1 MIRFIFVSVYLTS
14 FLLAQTSFSGLNTWT
29 HGQTVGLAG
38 GGYLFSTQNEFR
50 NPAMLPESGRYL
62 KINLVKYPADIS
74 AHSIMT
80 NGNKNGHRFGFKLSR
95 LNYGLFKGRDIDNH
109 ITEDYSAGDIHLQAV
124 YAKPSNSDRFVIG
137 ASGGIFISQI
147 ENVKANVFTF
157 SPGVIFYS
165 RLGEIGLSLQNYG
178 FVFDSYTDTE
188 DKIPSF
194 IVTSFARKVTNLP
207 LVLEVDYSYFMV
219 RNSST
224 FTFSGLLNFKNGFIM
239 KGGFSTKKADQIT
252 DVSFIK
258 NLFADMGIGISYEFE
273 DILFAIDTYTY
284 GPGGFVIAVG
294 ITVLY

>member
-109 ITEDYSAGDIHLQAV
+109 ITKDYSAGDIHLQAV
-124 YAKPSNSDRFVIG
+124 YAKPSNSGRFVIG
-137 ASGGIFISQI
+137 TSGGFFISQI
-147 ENVKANVFTF
+147 EKVKANVFTF

-165 RLGEIGLSLQNYG
+165 RLGEIGLSFQNYG

-194 IVTSFARKVTNLP
+194 IVTSFARKVPNLP
-207 LVLEVDYSYFMV
+207 LVLEADYSYFMV
-219 RNSST
+219 SNNST
-224 FTFSGLLNFKNGFIM
+224 FTFSGLLNFKNGLIM
-239 KGGFSTKKADQIT
+239 KGGVSTKKSDQIT
-252 DVSFIK
+252 DVSFLR

>member
-80 NGNKNGHRFGFKLSR
+80 NGNKNGHRYGFKLSR
-95 LNYGLFKGRDIDNH
+95 LNYGLFKGRDVDNH
-109 ITEDYSAGDIHLQAV
+109 VTEDYSAGDIHLQAV
-124 YAKPSNSDRFVIG
+124 YAKPSNSGRFVIG
-137 ASGGIFISQI
+137 ASGGLFISQI
-147 ENVKANVFTF
+147 EKVKANVFTF

-165 RLGEIGLSLQNYG
+165 RLGEIGLSFQNYG

-194 IVTSFARKVTNLP
+194 IVTSFARKVPNLP
-207 LVLEVDYSYFMV
+207 LVLEADYSYFMV
-219 RNSST
+219 GNNSI
-224 FTFSGLLNFKNGFIM
+224 FTFSGLLNFKNGLIM
-239 KGGFSTKKADQIT
+239 KGGVSTKKSDQIT
-252 DVSFIK
+252 DVSFLR

>member
-1 MIRFIFVSVYLTS
+1 MIRFIFVSIYLTS

-80 NGNKNGHRFGFKLSR
+80 NGNKNGHRYGFKLSR
-95 LNYGLFKGRDIDNH
+95 LNYGLFKGRDVDNH
-109 ITEDYSAGDIHLQAV
+109 VTEDYSAGDIHLQAV
-124 YAKPSNSDRFVIG
+124 YAKPSNSGRFVIG
-137 ASGGIFISQI
+137 TSGGFFISQI
-147 ENVKANVFTF
+147 EKVKANVFTF

-165 RLGEIGLSLQNYG
+165 RLGEIGLSFQNYG

-194 IVTSFARKVTNLP
+194 IVTSFARKVPNLP
-207 LVLEVDYSYFMV
+207 LVLEADYSYFMV
-219 RNSST
+219 SNNST
-224 FTFSGLLNFKNGFIM
+224 FTFSGLLNFKNGLIM
-239 KGGFSTKKADQIT
+239 KGGVSTKKSDQIT
-252 DVSFIK
+252 DVSFLR

>member
-1 MIRFIFVSVYLTS
+1 MIRFIFVSIYLTS

-80 NGNKNGHRFGFKLSR
+80 NGNKNGHRYGFKLSR
-95 LNYGLFKGRDIDNH
+95 LNYGLFKGRDVDNH
-109 ITEDYSAGDIHLQAV
+109 VTEDYSAGDIHLQAV
-124 YAKPSNSDRFVIG
+124 YAKPSNSGRFVIG
-137 ASGGIFISQI
+137 TSGGFFISQI
-147 ENVKANVFTF
+147 EKVKANVFTF

-165 RLGEIGLSLQNYG
+165 RLGEIGLSFQNYG

-194 IVTSFARKVTNLP
+194 IVTSFARKVPNLP
-207 LVLEVDYSYFMV
+207 LVLEADYSYFMV
-219 RNSST
+219 GNNST
-224 FTFSGLLNFKNGFIM
+224 FTFSGLLNFKNGLIM
-239 KGGFSTKKADQIT
+239 KGGVSTKKSDQIT
-252 DVSFIK
+252 DVSFLR

>member
-80 NGNKNGHRFGFKLSR
+80 NGNKNGHRYGFKLSR
-95 LNYGLFKGRDIDNH
+95 LNYGLFKGRDVDNH
-109 ITEDYSAGDIHLQAV
+109 VTEDYSAGDIHLQAV
-124 YAKPSNSDRFVIG
+124 YAKPSNSGRFVIG
-137 ASGGIFISQI
+137 TSGGFFISQI
-147 ENVKANVFTF
+147 EKVKANVFTF

-165 RLGEIGLSLQNYG
+165 RLGEIGLSFQNYG

-194 IVTSFARKVTNLP
+194 IVTSFARKVPNLP
-207 LVLEVDYSYFMV
+207 LVLEADYSYFMV
-219 RNSST
+219 GNNST
-224 FTFSGLLNFKNGFIM
+224 FTFSGLLNFKNGLIM
-239 KGGFSTKKADQIT
+239 KGGVSTKKSDQIT
-252 DVSFIK
+252 DVSFLR

>member
-80 NGNKNGHRFGFKLSR
+80 NGNKNGHRYGFKLSR
-95 LNYGLFKGRDIDNH
+95 LNYGLFKGRDVDNH
-109 ITEDYSAGDIHLQAV
+109 VTEDYSAGDIHLQAV
-124 YAKPSNSDRFVIG
+124 YAKPSNSGRFVIG
-137 ASGGIFISQI
+137 TSGGFFISQI
-147 ENVKANVFTF
+147 EKVKANVFTF

-165 RLGEIGLSLQNYG
+165 RLGEIGLSFQNYG

-194 IVTSFARKVTNLP
+194 IVTSFARKVPNLP
-207 LVLEVDYSYFMV
+207 LVLEADYSYFMV
-219 RNSST
+219 SNNST
-224 FTFSGLLNFKNGFIM
+224 FTFSGLLNFKNGLIM
-239 KGGFSTKKADQIT
+239 KGGVSTKKSDQIT
-252 DVSFIK
+252 DVSFLR